1 MRVHMGDRH
10 LRGMQGHGG
19 VAVTRTSKDQSAPVP
34 GEPESPGGRA
44 AERLREFEQARGLGD
59 DQTPPNDDGRE
70 DEGHDESTAAEHD
83 RDASTPPDA
92 DGDAPPPP
100 DDELPSADND
110 RHPVPPRGAAPDDR
124 NSD

>member
-1 MRVHMGDRH
+1 MGDRH
-10 LRGMQGHGG
+10 LPGMQGHGG
-19 VAVTRTSKDQSAPVP
+19 VAVTRTSKDQPAPVP

-70 DEGHDESTAAEHD
+70 DEGHGESTATDHD
-83 RDASTPPDA
+83 RDTSTPTPPDA
-92 DGDAPPPP
+92 DGNAAPALDDEVLPP
-100 DDELPSADND
+100 DTD